1 MDETIL
7 EQIKEDIK
15 FLLSF
20 APARDPKKVEK
31 GLAPMFYVTGTYDGD
46 VALAKKAQEI
56 QIRYGV
62 IEDNPEEE
70 DYEGIE

>member
-1 MDETIL
+1 MDESIL
-7 EQIKEDIK
+7 EQIRKDIS

-20 APARDPKKVEK
+20 VPAKDPSQVEK

-46 VALAKKAQEI
+46 VELARRAQEI
-56 QIRYGV
+56 QARYGI
-62 IEDNPEEE
+62 IEENPEEE